1 MRLVYEKPALRWGE
15 ALPLGNGQIGAM
27 VYGGVNCEEIDLT
40 EHTFYSGEVEEAA
53 NQEGAAEAFQRMRKA
68 EQMGDY
74 NLVHRKLW
82 DAFAHRKVV
91 CKIWNRRHSAKI

>member
-40 EHTFYSGEVEEAA
+40 EHTFYSGEVEKLPI
-53 NQEGAAEAFQRMRKA
+53 GKA
-68 EQMGDY
+68 RPR
-74 NLVHRKLW
+74 LFKR
-82 DAFAHRKVV
+82 
-91 CKIWNRRHSAKI
+91 